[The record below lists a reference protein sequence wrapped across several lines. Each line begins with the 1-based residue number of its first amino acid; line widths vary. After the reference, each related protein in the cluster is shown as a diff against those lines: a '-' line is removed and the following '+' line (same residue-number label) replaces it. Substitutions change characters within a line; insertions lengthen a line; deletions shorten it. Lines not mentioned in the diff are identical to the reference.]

1 MARGEVTGRKPAV
14 SADKVER
21 ASGPPIP
28 NKINATAHAEPKTKL
43 AAKTPPISGPPIQ
56 PMAYSIRTF
65 CELHNIS
72 VDTYFRMQR
81 RGEGPVT
88 MKVGGRTLISQEAAA
103 AWRRA
108 REAAAQEARR
118 ERELA
123 AQDARHQG
131 ATQAAEQKSAT

>member
-1 MARGEVTGRKPAV
+1 MARGEITGGKPRV
-14 SADKVER
+14 SADHVER
-21 ASGPPIP
+21 RSGPPIP
-28 NKINATAHAEPKTKL
+28 NEINATEHAGPKAKP
-43 AAKTPPISGPPIQ
+43 AAKTPPIRGPPIQ

-65 CELHNIS
+65 CELHDIS
-72 VDTYFRMQR
+72 VDTYYRMQR

-108 REAAAQEARR
+108 REAAAQEAQR

-123 AQDARHQG
+123 VQDARQ
-131 ATQAAEQKSAT
+131 